1 MHLEKRQMNGAR
13 MRAGPAMIITYK
25 EKYQMHPL
33 EQLPSRIYELFTSK
47 DKIEFDS
54 DLFNKFGSDLAA
66 TIADRLSASKDYVP
80 AIRMSSI
87 GKPFRQQWMDIHST
101 GPVEEL
107 RGDALYKFLFGD
119 IIEAV
124 TICLA
129 KQAGYEVTDEQAE
142 VELDGVK
149 GHIDCR
155 INGIVCDVK
164 SCSSYS
170 FNKFANGSLLEP
182 GNDPFGYVGQLAG
195 YAEALDSDGG
205 AFIAVDKTLGKIAV
219 LRLSRQQL
227 QGYGVRD
234 RLAQA
239 KAVVE
244 RAEPPVEMC
253 YDPVPDGKSGNM
265 KLAVG
270 CSYCK
275 HKLACYPE
283 VRTFLYSTGPSFL
296 TKVMREPNVPE
307 L

>member
-1 MHLEKRQMNGAR
+1 MKTLKD
-13 MRAGPAMIITYK
+13 
-25 EKYQMHPL
+25 
-33 EQLPSRIYELFTSK
+33 LPNEIYNLFTSK

-54 DLFNKFGSDLAA
+54 ELFNKFGADLAS
-66 TIADRLSASKDYVP
+66 TIADRLSSSKDYVP

-227 QGYGVRD
+227 RAYGIRS
-234 RLAQA
+234 RLEQA
-239 KAVVE
+239 KAVVNHDQ
-244 RAEPPVEMC
+244 PPAEMC
-253 YDPVPDGKSGNM
+253 YPLVPEGKSGNM
-265 KLAVG
+265 GLGIG

-275 HKLACYPE
+275 HKRACFPS
-283 VRTFLYSTGPSFL
+283 VRTFLYSTGPKFL
-296 TKVMREPNVPE
+296 EIVKKEPNVPE

>member
-1 MHLEKRQMNGAR
+1 MAEKR
-13 MRAGPAMIITYK
+13 
-25 EKYQMHPL
+25 L
-33 EQLPSRIYELFTSK
+33 EDIPQEIYNLFTSK
-47 DKIEFDS
+47 DRIEIDEQ
-54 DLFNKFGSDLAA
+54 LFRSFGENLS
-66 TIADRLSASKDYVP
+66 TILRDRLGTEKQERKS
-80 AIRMSSI
+80 IRMSSI

-107 RGDALYKFLFGD
+107 RGEALIKFSYGHILEEF
-119 IIEAV
+119 II
-124 TICLA
+124 TLL
-129 KQAGYEVTDEQAE
+129 KQAGYTVTDEQKE
-142 VELDGVK
+142 IFLDDVP

-227 QGYGVRD
+227 RAYGIRS
-234 RLAQA
+234 RLEQA
-239 KAVVE
+239 KAVVNHDQ
-244 RAEPPVEMC
+244 PPAEMC
-253 YDPVPDGKSGNM
+253 YPLVPEGKSGNM
-265 KLAVG
+265 GLGIG

-275 HKLACYPE
+275 HKRACFPS
-283 VRTFLYSTGPSFL
+283 VRTFLYSTGPKFL
-296 TKVMREPNVPE
+296 EIVKKEPNVPE